1 MDSPQNKNRASCLLL
16 YPTKEL
22 LKDNNTLREE
32 GENASLNPYY
42 ELYQIVTNWERRKTS
57 KRSYQNRMVSDVS
70 RLEDIHR
77 R

>member
-22 LKDNNTLREE
+22 LKDNNTLHEE

-42 ELYQIVTNWERRKTS
+42 ELYQIVTNSLGKKENIKEKLSEWDGVRCC
-57 KRSYQNRMVSDVS
+57 
-70 RLEDIHR
+70 I
-77 R
+77 